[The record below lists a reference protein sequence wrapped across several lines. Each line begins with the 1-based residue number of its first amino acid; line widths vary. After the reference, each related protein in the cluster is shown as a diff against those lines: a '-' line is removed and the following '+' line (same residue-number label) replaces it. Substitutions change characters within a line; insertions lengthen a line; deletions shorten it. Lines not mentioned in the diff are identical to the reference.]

1 MSTHSPFI
9 STPLTISALLKKSA
23 ELSTVSDT
31 PRLDVEVLLSHIL
44 DKDRSF
50 LYTWPEYQLNEQQQQ
65 CFDSYFQRRRQGEPV
80 AHIIGQ
86 REFWSLPFKVTPATL
101 IPRPETE
108 LLVELA
114 LELPI
119 DEGVEGDTIEGDST
133 EVLDLGTGT
142 GAIALALA
150 SEKNHWQIT
159 AVDAVP
165 AAVQLAEEN
174 RQQLNIKLPNRFANV
189 QVFQSD
195 WFAELKDQGFDV
207 IISNPPYICEGNQH
221 LKQGDVRFEPLSAL
235 VADKQGLSDLQAII
249 NGAQT
254 HLKPHGW
261 LLLEHGFDQGAAVQ
275 EMMVNAGYESVAT
288 HTDLAGKDRV
298 SLCRKGD

>member
-44 DKDRSF
+44 EKDRSF
-50 LYTWPEYQLNEQQQQ
+50 LYTWPEHQLNEQQQQ
-65 CFDSYFQRRRQGEPV
+65 CFDGYFQRRCQGEPV

-114 LELPI
+114 LGLRV
-119 DEGVEGDTIEGDST
+119 DDRA

-195 WFAELKDQGFDV
+195 WFTELKGQLFDV
-207 IISNPPYICEGNQH
+207 IISNPPYICEGDQH

-235 VADKQGLSDLQAII
+235 VADEQGLSDLQAII
-249 NGAQT
+249 NGAQIY
-254 HLKPHGW
+254 LKPNGW

-275 EMMVNAGYESVAT
+275 EMMLNAGYESVAT

-298 SLCRKGD
+298 SLCCKSS

>member
-1 MSTHSPFI
+1 MSVNVSLPI
-9 STPLTISALLKKSA
+9 SELLKKST
-23 ELSTVSDT
+23 ELSVVSDT
-31 PRLDVEVLLSHIL
+31 PRLDVEVLLSSIL

-50 LYTWPEYQLNEQQQQ
+50 LYAWPEHQLNKQQQQ
-65 CFDSYFQRRRQGEPV
+65 CFDDYFQRRSKGEPV

-86 REFWSLPFKVTPATL
+86 REFWSLLFMVTPDTL

-114 LELPI
+114 LDLP
-119 DEGVEGDTIEGDST
+119 VCDSV

-159 AVDAVP
+159 AVDAIP

-174 RQQLNIKLPNRFANV
+174 RKQLSIKLHKGFANV

-195 WFAELKDQGFDV
+195 WFTELKGRLFDLIV
-207 IISNPPYICEGNQH
+207 SNPPYICEGDHH
-221 LKQGDVRFEPLSAL
+221 LNQGDMRFEPASAL
-235 VADKQGLSDLQAII
+235 VADDQGLSDIQAII
-249 NGAQT
+249 NGAQE

-261 LLLEHGFDQGAAVQ
+261 LLLEHGFDQGAAVRSL
-275 EMMVNAGYESVAT
+275 MKNAGFYEITT
-288 HTDLAGKDRV
+288 HADLAGKDRV
-298 SLCRKGD
+298 SLCRKSN